1 MNFKERRKHIRKLY
15 FGKVKQ
21 VLKYKPTIIIKYEFI
36 LDLFQMQ

>member
-21 VLKYKPTIIIKYEFI
+21 VLEYKLIIIIKYEFI
-36 LDLFQMQ
+36 LDLFQM